1 MKCVVLALLIRA
13 KRILESDFGD
23 SLEGAPFWAFTKGR
37 IDSSAL
43 GPPIHDQV
51 DRLYRL
57 DDGVPYRVGGVLG
70 VLMVPTF
77 PVIKQDPEKPLRAV
91 AVAGWSA
98 LRRDQSD
105 QIGNFMNRLRESP
118 G

>member
-1 MKCVVLALLIRA
+1 LHFLIRA

-23 SLEGAPFWAFTKGR
+23 RLEGVPFWAFTEGR

-51 DRLYRL
+51 DRLDRL
-57 DDGVPYRVGGVLG
+57 DDGVPYPVGGLLG